1 MTLPRLIAIYCSLAL
16 TLLTG
21 TTLAETLALQSPDE
35 RLSLRIEVGQTLSW
49 SASLNDTP
57 IIASSTIGLA
67 LKELGEITSDAKLI
81 SVDRN
86 QVNTRHNPAVKHK
99 SARINEHYH
108 ELSLRFDNDFGVDF
122 RAYND
127 GVAYRFVGQHNAPV
141 TVESETMALNFPAG
155 ASSLFPEEESMVS
168 HYERLYL
175 STKVADISPERFASL
190 PAYVGVNEVNI
201 VFTEADLF
209 DYPAMFLYGTG
220 KDGFSAGFSNVV
232 AKATPMA
239 GSEDR
244 NQVLSYTDYIAKTQ
258 GERNFP
264 WRVAVISDTDAGLI
278 DSQLVWLLSRDNQL
292 DDSAWIRP
300 GRIAWD
306 WYNANNLFDV
316 DFKSGINTQTYK
328 YYIDFASDYGLEY
341 VILDEGWTKSTT
353 NLLEMNPD
361 IDVHELVRYGNSKN
375 VKIILWAL
383 WGPLDND
390 YQNILETYGEWGV
403 AGIKTDFM
411 QRSDQ
416 YMVNFYEKIAHK
428 AAKHKLLVNYHGGF
442 KPAGLRRAYP
452 NVMTYEGVKGNENN
466 KWSADITPEHNVT
479 LPFIRMV
486 AGPMD
491 YTPGALRNAHPA
503 NHHVSHYR
511 PMSIGTRAHQVAMYA
526 VYESALQ
533 MLCESP
539 STYRREP
546 QVAEFI
552 SQFPADWDETR
563 VLDAQ
568 IADYILVARRNGN
581 NWYLGAMTDDTA
593 RTLHIDFSF
602 LGEGKFTLTALRDGV
617 NTEHFAEDYKIEN
630 HTVQASD
637 KLTINLA
644 SGGGWAGVI
653 TAAQQ

>member
-1 MTLPRLIAIYCSLAL
+1 
-16 TLLTG
+16 
-21 TTLAETLALQSPDE
+21 
-35 RLSLRIEVGQTLSW
+35 
-49 SASLNDTP
+49 
-57 IIASSTIGLA
+57 
-67 LKELGEITSDAKLI
+67 
-81 SVDRN
+81 
-86 QVNTRHNPAVKHK
+86 
-99 SARINEHYH
+99 
-108 ELSLRFDNDFGVDF
+108 
-122 RAYND
+122 
-127 GVAYRFVGQHNAPV
+127 
-141 TVESETMALNFPAG
+141 
-155 ASSLFPEEESMVS
+155 
-168 HYERLYL
+168 
-175 STKVADISPERFASL
+175 
-190 PAYVGVNEVNI
+190 
-201 VFTEADLF
+201 
-209 DYPAMFLYGTG
+209 
-220 KDGFSAGFSNVV
+220 
-232 AKATPMA
+232 MA

-416 YMVNFYEKIAHK
+416 YMVNFYEKIARE
-428 AAKHKLLVNYHGGF
+428 AAKHKVLVNYHGGF

-466 KWSADITPEHNVT
+466 KWSADITPEHTVT

-491 YTPGALRNAHPA
+491 FTPGSMVNAQPA
-503 NHHVSHYR
+503 NFNISHHR
-511 PMSIGTRAHQVAMYA
+511 PMSMGTRAHQVAMYA

-533 MLCESP
+533 MYCESP
-539 STYRREP
+539 STYYREH
-546 QVAEFI
+546 ETTDFI
-552 SQFPADWDETR
+552 TAFPSVWDETK
-563 VLDAQ
+563 VLAAE
-568 IADYILVARRNGN
+568 IGNYVIVARRSGKQ
-581 NWYLGAMTDDTA
+581 WFIGAMTDSTA
-593 RTLHIDFSF
+593 REFTIDFSF
-602 LGEGKFTLTALRDGV
+602 LDKGNYKLDYFRDGV
-617 NTEHFAEDYKIEN
+617 NTENYAQDYKREQRDIKSGDSMN
-630 HTVQASD
+630 I
-637 KLTINLA
+637 KLA
-644 SGGGWAGVI
+644 AGGGWAAI
-653 TAAQQ
+653 LTPK